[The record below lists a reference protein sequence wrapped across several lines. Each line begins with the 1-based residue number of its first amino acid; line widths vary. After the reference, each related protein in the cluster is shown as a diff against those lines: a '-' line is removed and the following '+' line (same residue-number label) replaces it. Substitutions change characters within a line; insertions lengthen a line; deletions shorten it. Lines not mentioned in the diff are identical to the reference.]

1 MKKVLHCVL
10 FLAAVFM
17 MATTAN
23 AQEGSRAYIKRYINQ
38 WGECRNVCIT
48 KTGGDIALHGRN
60 GYAYKNIPTAL
71 ANKIQELHDDDE
83 YIDDI
88 QLTEDESW
96 LILYGANDA
105 VWHNIPSALER
116 KIREYHNNGEIINTI
131 TFNDRGEWIIITDDR
146 YAASSSSLIDWL
158 SDGEDSHGELWTA
171 QLTDDAL
178 IAVYDRGYKYR
189 GNVPDDLRQKA
200 RTVSFDVYRLKMAGS
215 SWFMADKQGHYAY
228 NM

>member
-1 MKKVLHCVL
+1 MS
-10 FLAAVFM
+10 
-17 MATTAN
+17 TT
-23 AQEGSRAYIKRYINQ
+23 
-38 WGECRNVCIT
+38 
-48 KTGGDIALHGRN
+48 
-60 GYAYKNIPTAL
+60 
-71 ANKIQELHDDDE
+71 
-83 YIDDI
+83 
-88 QLTEDESW
+88 
-96 LILYGANDA
+96 
-105 VWHNIPSALER
+105 
-116 KIREYHNNGEIINTI
+116 IINTI
-131 TFNDRGEWIIITDDR
+131 TFNDNGDWIIITDDR